1 MNDNL
6 LPVTLKWNKQTFSLA
21 IELGE
26 TALAFKERVQTLTG
40 VPVSRQKLLAKKG
53 GWKGT
58 LKDGVVLDASTLP
71 LLDGGAS
78 NNQSQT
84 TAARMLTIT
93 LIGSAET
100 IVAPTTTTMF
110 LEDLSPA
117 DLQAAEDAK
126 AQAAMATAV
135 GMIPALQLPPHQRDD
150 GKQEW
155 YQYNRLVTGLPQR
168 QIEHDLASKDDRDG
182 LQGKVALQLGLEL
195 RRAYIND
202 LAVLDD
208 GTCVSVLDDGHVQLW
223 KHAAQ
228 QEDVIHPDTG
238 GYEGGVDSV
247 VALSTRHPR
256 NSTVAFATAGRGSL
270 QLWTAEADPIL
281 TLPGA
286 MPGTSPASLQ
296 CVFGGSNLDSYS
308 TTNTGDRVDSTTTC
322 LAARFQI
329 KRHTNPNQFRLPPQN
344 EAERQRRVQAEAQE
358 QAIQQS
364 LAKASRSLQ
373 VWFSVDDTSVANGT
387 ATRGPSLQSQILEPP
402 SAMGGIEGSAP
413 VTCLAT
419 MVAPYREGQIEN
431 TSFRLLI
438 AGDTAGGL
446 RIWKVQ
452 RGESSLHFYH
462 QSFYQLIPTNT
473 NAGTCTI
480 VCMETLS
487 DGRLA
492 VSTDVSQGGTVN
504 TPPELLEGATPIS
517 VPEARAVHIFD
528 FSGQFTIAETSFT
541 APLPTLQTSL
551 TGHSSDAV
559 ICMCQLPDASLLT
572 GGGKM
577 DATLQLWSSDQIKA
591 TTRRE
596 NGIGGETHSIQPKA
610 SKELTH
616 VGYVFAL
623 AVLSDT
629 KQNSSYFA
637 LAAARYNTVKIIV

>member
-1 MNDNL
+1 MNDDL

-26 TALAFKERVQTLTG
+26 TGRALKERVQTLTG
-40 VPVSRQKLLAKKG
+40 VPVARQKLLTKKGG
-53 GWKGT
+53 GWKGS
-58 LKDGVVLDASTLP
+58 LNDDVVLSL
-71 LLDGGAS
+71 GAS
-78 NNQSQT
+78 GD
-84 TAARMLTIT
+84 AKILTIT
-93 LIGSAET
+93 LIGSAE
-100 IVAPTTTTMF
+100 IVVEPTTQPMF
-110 LEDLSPA
+110 WEDLSPEE
-117 DLQAAEDAK
+117 LQATEDAQ

-168 QIEHDLASKDDRDG
+168 QCEFLLSSSTNDADRG
-182 LQGKVALQLGLEL
+182 LQGTVALQLGLEL

-208 GTCVSVLDDGHVQLW
+208 GTCVSVLDDGHIQLW
-223 KHAAQ
+223 KHAAL
-228 QEDVIHPDTG
+228 QEDVVHPNDAMTNG
-238 GYEGGVDSV
+238 GFVEGGVDSV
-247 VALSTRHPR
+247 VALSTRHHSR
-256 NSTVAFATAGRGSL
+256 GVAFATAGRGSL
-270 QLWTAEADPIL
+270 QLWTDEADPIL

-296 CVFGGSNLDSYS
+296 CVFGGNNDSHS
-308 TTNTGDRVDSTTTC
+308 TAKTGDSVDATTTC

-329 KRHTNPNQFRLPPQN
+329 TRQTNPNQFRLPPQN
-344 EAERQRRVQAEAQE
+344 EVERQRRAQAEAQE
-358 QAIQQS
+358 QAIQQA
-364 LAKASRSLQ
+364 LDKAARSLQ
-373 VWFSVDDTSVANGT
+373 VWFSIDDASVASS
-387 ATRGPSLQSQILEPP
+387 ASTRGPSLQSQILEPP
-402 SAMGGIEGSAP
+402 SARGGLEGSAP

-419 MVAPYREGQIEN
+419 MVAPSREGQTEN

-438 AGDTAGGL
+438 AGDAAGGL

-473 NAGTCTI
+473 NARACAI
-480 VCMETLS
+480 VCMETLG

-492 VSTDVSQGGTVN
+492 VSTDASQGGALI
-504 TPPELLEGATPIS
+504 TPPGLVGATQIP
-517 VPEARAVHIFD
+517 VPDSRAVHILD
-528 FSGQFTIAETSFT
+528 LSEQFAIAETSFA

-551 TGHSSDAV
+551 SGHSSDAV

-577 DATLQLWSSDQIKA
+577 DATLQLWSSEQVMGTA
-591 TTRRE
+591 CV
-596 NGIGGETHSIQPKA
+596 QPKA
-610 SKELTH
+610 TKELAN

-623 AVLSDT
+623 AVLPDT
-629 KQNSSYFA
+629 KQDSNYFA
-637 LAAARYNTVKIIV
+637 VAAARYNTVKIMV